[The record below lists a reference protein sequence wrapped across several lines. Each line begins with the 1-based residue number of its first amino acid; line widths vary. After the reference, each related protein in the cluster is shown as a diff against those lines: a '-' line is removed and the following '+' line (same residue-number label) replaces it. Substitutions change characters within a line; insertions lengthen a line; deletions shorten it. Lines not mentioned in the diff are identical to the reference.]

1 MRCGSDLSPR
11 DGSAK
16 GQARGVPPV
25 GRIRCLEQAMGEISE
40 VDQMIAL
47 EQGAQMPAEASD
59 MSSTATRD

>member
-1 MRCGSDLSPR
+1 
-11 DGSAK
+11 
-16 GQARGVPPV
+16 
-25 GRIRCLEQAMGEISE
+25 MGEISE